1 MKSTVYAF
9 RNLDRMNVN
18 QQVRERTL
26 MPIKILQRRIEDVV
40 LDCRISRY
48 PKWMNTDRVMVASDI
63 KHAIKTDCFL
73 APDESRDPNSYMTA
87 KDHAARVAWLIKFS
101 DLEKVTI
108 TIAENKVVDGNHR
121 LSACIY
127 SKIKVI
133 NCVVIPYTFQLKR
146 LGVNQFSVWFA

>member
-1 MKSTVYAF
+1 MKSIVYAF

-18 QQVRERTL
+18 QLVRERTL
-26 MPIKILQRRIEDVV
+26 MPIKILQRRIEEVV
-40 LDCRISRY
+40 LDCQILRY

-63 KHAIKTDCFL
+63 KHAIKAGCFL
-73 APDESRDPNSYMTA
+73 APDESREPNSYMTA
-87 KDHAARVAWLIKFS
+87 QDHAARVAWLIKFA

-127 SKIKVI
+127 SKIEVI
-133 NCVVIPYTFQLKR
+133 KCVVMPTTSKI
-146 LGVNQFSVWFA
+146 SMIAA

>member
-1 MKSTVYAF
+1 MKSIVYAF

-18 QQVRERTL
+18 QLVRERTL
-26 MPIKILQRRIEDVV
+26 MPIKILQRRIEEVV
-40 LDCRISRY
+40 LDCQILRY

-63 KHAIKTDCFL
+63 KHAIKAGCFL

-87 KDHAARVAWLIKFS
+87 QDHAARVAWLIKFA

-133 NCVVIPYTFQLKR
+133 NCVVISTSSK
-146 LGVNQFSVWFA
+146 VSVIAA

>member
-1 MKSTVYAF
+1 MKSIVYAF

-18 QQVRERTL
+18 QLVRERTL
-26 MPIKILQRRIEDVV
+26 MPIKILQRRIEEVA
-40 LDCRISRY
+40 LDCQILRF

-63 KHAIKTDCFL
+63 KHAIKAGCFL

-87 KDHAARVAWLIKFS
+87 QDHAARVAWLIKFA

-108 TIAENKVVDGNHR
+108 TIAKNKVVDGNHR

-133 NCVVIPYTFQLKR
+133 NCVVISASSK
-146 LGVNQFSVWFA
+146 VSVIAA

>member
-1 MKSTVYAF
+1 MKSIVYAF

-18 QQVRERTL
+18 QLVRERTL
-26 MPIKILQRRIEDVV
+26 MPIKILQRRIEEVV
-40 LDCRISRY
+40 LDCQILRY

-63 KHAIKTDCFL
+63 KHAIKAGCFL
-73 APDESRDPNSYMTA
+73 APDESREPNSYMTA
-87 KDHAARVAWLIKFS
+87 QDHAARVAWLIKFA

-127 SKIKVI
+127 TKIKVI
-133 NCVVIPYTFQLKR
+133 NCVVISTSSN
-146 LGVNQFSVWFA
+146 VSVIAA

>member
-1 MKSTVYAF
+1 MVYAF

-18 QQVRERTL
+18 QPARESTL
-26 MPIKILQRRIEDVV
+26 MPIKIRQRRIEEVV

-48 PKWMNTDRVMVASDI
+48 PKWINTDRVMVADDI
-63 KHAIKTDCFL
+63 KHAIKTGYFL
-73 APDESRDPNSYMTA
+73 APEESRDPNSYMTA
-87 KDHAARVAWLIKFS
+87 QNHAARVAWLIKFA

-108 TIAENKVVDGNHR
+108 TIAKNKVVDGNHR

-133 NCVVIPYTFQLKR
+133 NCVVISASSK
-146 LGVNQFSVWFA
+146 VSVIAA

>member
-1 MKSTVYAF
+1 MVYAF
-9 RNLDRMNVN
+9 RNLNRMNVN
-18 QQVRERTL
+18 QLALERTL
-26 MPIKILQRRIEDVV
+26 MPIKILQRRIEEVV

-48 PKWMNTDRVMVASDI
+48 PKWINTDRVMVAGDI
-63 KHAIKTDCFL
+63 KHAIKTGYFL
-73 APDESRDPNSYMTA
+73 APDESKDPNSYMTA
-87 KDHAARVAWLIKFS
+87 QNHAARVAWLIKFA

-133 NCVVIPYTFQLKR
+133 NCVVISASSK
-146 LGVNQFSVWFA
+146 VSVIAA

>member
-1 MKSTVYAF
+1 MKSIVYAF

-18 QQVRERTL
+18 HLVRERTL
-26 MPIKILQRRIEDVV
+26 MPIKILQRRIEEVV
-40 LDCRISRY
+40 LDCQILRY

-63 KHAIKTDCFL
+63 KHAIKAGFFL

-87 KDHAARVAWLIKFS
+87 QDHAARVAWLIKFA

-108 TIAENKVVDGNHR
+108 TIAENRVVDGNHR

-133 NCVVIPYTFQLKR
+133 NCVVISTSSR
-146 LGVNQFSVWFA
+146 VSIIAA

>member
-1 MKSTVYAF
+1 MKSIVYAF

-18 QQVRERTL
+18 HLVRERTL
-26 MPIKILQRRIEDVV
+26 MPIKILQRRIEEVV
-40 LDCRISRY
+40 LDCQILRY

-63 KHAIKTDCFL
+63 KHAIKAGFFL

-87 KDHAARVAWLIKFS
+87 QDHAARVAWLIKFA

-133 NCVVIPYTFQLKR
+133 NCVVISTSSR
-146 LGVNQFSVWFA
+146 VSIIAA

>member
-1 MKSTVYAF
+1 MKSAVYAF
-9 RNLDRMNVN
+9 LYLDRMNVN

-26 MPIKILQRRIEDVV
+26 MPIKILQRRIEEVV
-40 LDCRISRY
+40 LDCQILGY
-48 PKWMNTDRVMVASDI
+48 PKWMNTDRAMVTGDI
-63 KHAIKTDCFL
+63 KHAIKAGCFL
-73 APDESRDPNSYMTA
+73 APDESRDPNSFMTA
-87 KDHAARVAWLIKFS
+87 QDHAARVAWLIKFA

-133 NCVVIPYTFQLKR
+133 NCFVISI
-146 LGVNQFSVWFA
+146 FSKVSVIAA

>member
-1 MKSTVYAF
+1 MKSAVYAF
-9 RNLDRMNVN
+9 LYLDRMNVN

-26 MPIKILQRRIEDVV
+26 MPIKILQRRIEEVV
-40 LDCRISRY
+40 LDCQILGY
-48 PKWMNTDRVMVASDI
+48 PKWMNTDRAMVAADI
-63 KHAIKTDCFL
+63 KHAIKIGCFL

-87 KDHAARVAWLIKFS
+87 QNHAARVAWLIKFA

-133 NCVVIPYTFQLKR
+133 NCVVIPTISK
-146 LGVNQFSVWFA
+146 VSVIAA

>member
-1 MKSTVYAF
+1 MKSIVYAF
-9 RNLDRMNVN
+9 LNLDRMSVN
-18 QQVRERTL
+18 QLVRERTL

-40 LDCRISRY
+40 LDCRILRY
-48 PKWMNTDRVMVASDI
+48 PKWMNTDRAMVAADI
-63 KHAIKTDCFL
+63 KHAIKAGCFFS
-73 APDESRDPNSYMTA
+73 PDESRDPNSYMTA
-87 KDHAARVAWLIKFS
+87 QDHAARVAWLIKFA

-133 NCVVIPYTFQLKR
+133 NCVVISTSSK
-146 LGVNQFSVWFA
+146 VSVIAA